1 MACQKRARE
10 VGSPLCPDD
19 RRGTVVARVATF
31 EDVDVEAAPEVSA
44 WIRENALPRTRE
56 LRGFKGGLTLLDRQ
70 RRRVLAIT
78 LFESED
84 DVAEAQ
90 PTFEEIPSSMPDDL
104 REKVAATR
112 TSVDVCDVLVSDAV

>member
-1 MACQKRARE
+1 M
-10 VGSPLCPDD
+10 
-19 RRGTVVARVATF
+19 VARVATF
-31 EDVDVEAAPEVSA
+31 EDVDVEAAPEVAA

-56 LRGFKGGLTLLDRQ
+56 LRGFRGGLTLLDRQ

-104 REKVAATR
+104 REKVTATR
-112 TSVDVCDVLVSDAV
+112 TSVDVCEVLVSDAV